1 MPEWLTGRLS
11 LLEVLP
17 FILRT
22 QEIFLCTVGNQV
34 VVYNGRHLIFD
45 RRALEELL
53 VQPVYDN
60 SSLPERYFCR

>member
-22 QEIFLCTVGNQV
+22 QEIFLCTVGNQI
-34 VVYNGRHLIFD
+34 VVYDGGDLIFI
-45 RRALEELL
+45 RRTLEELL
-53 VQPVYDN
+53 VQAVYDS
-60 SSLPERYFCR
+60 SSLPERHFCR